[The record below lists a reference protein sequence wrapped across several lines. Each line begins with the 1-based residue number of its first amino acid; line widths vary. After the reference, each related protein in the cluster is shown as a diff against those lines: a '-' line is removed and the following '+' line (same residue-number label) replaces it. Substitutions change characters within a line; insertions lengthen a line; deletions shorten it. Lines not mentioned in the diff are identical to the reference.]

1 MHDCKTGTLW
11 GSWLP
16 EGGERKERVMG
27 MNIIWVY
34 YVYMSENGIMI
45 PIKNVKKE
53 GEEGKGVKKELY
65 RQGKFYQISLYACI

>member
-1 MHDCKTGTLW
+1 
-11 GSWLP
+11 
-16 EGGERKERVMG
+16 
-27 MNIIWVY
+27 
-34 YVYMSENGIMI
+34 MSENGIMI